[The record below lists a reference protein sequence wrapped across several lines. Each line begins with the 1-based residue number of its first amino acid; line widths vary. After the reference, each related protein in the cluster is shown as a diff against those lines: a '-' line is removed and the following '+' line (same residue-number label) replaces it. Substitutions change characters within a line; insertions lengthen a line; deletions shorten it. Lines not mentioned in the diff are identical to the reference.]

1 MLLVKH
7 LYLLDR
13 RLNYEIKRWMWESF
27 SCIHFFVYTM
37 SQVQICACTRIC
49 IWRMYITWLLSEMV
63 YEVYKLSRSH
73 PTRLY
78 DEKGAGKPMIKI
90 AIVEDEV
97 LYAQQLQDFLHQYE
111 KENGELFD
119 ITVYTDGDQ
128 IVHKYQSQYDLILMD
143 VEMKFMDGMSA
154 AEEIRKM
161 DTEVVIIFI
170 TNMAQYAIRGYAVD
184 ALDYVLKPVS
194 YFAFSQR
201 LNRAIGR
208 MKKREQKVIMVNIK
222 GGAVRV
228 NIANIYYIESQGHTL
243 ILHTILGDYETNG
256 TMKEMEEKLKGMN
269 FCRGNKGYL
278 INLQHVD
285 GIQDGCAMV
294 KGEQL
299 VLSRARK
306 KEFMEELTKYWG
318 EVIK

>member
-1 MLLVKH
+1 
-7 LYLLDR
+7 
-13 RLNYEIKRWMWESF
+13 
-27 SCIHFFVYTM
+27 
-37 SQVQICACTRIC
+37 
-49 IWRMYITWLLSEMV
+49 
-63 YEVYKLSRSH
+63 
-73 PTRLY
+73 
-78 DEKGAGKPMIKI
+78 MIKI
-90 AIVEDEV
+90 AIVEDEAM
-97 LYAQQLQDFLHQYE
+97 YAKQLEEFLRQYE
-111 KENGELFD
+111 KENGEAFD
-119 ITVYTDGDQ
+119 ITIYSDGDQ
-128 IVHKYQSQYDLILMD
+128 IVNKYRSQYDIILMD

-154 AEEIRKM
+154 AEEIRKV

-201 LNRAIGR
+201 LSRAIGR
-208 MKKREQKVIMVNIK
+208 MKKRETK
-222 GGAVRV
+222 
-228 NIANIYYIESQGHTL
+228 IANIYYIESQGHTL
-243 ILHTILGDYETNG
+243 ILHTILGDYETTG
-256 TMKEMEEKLKGMN
+256 TMKEMEEKLADMN

-278 INLQHVD
+278 INLAHVD
-285 GIQDGCAMV
+285 GITDGCAMV